1 MFVFKML
8 VGSVE
13 DKNIQNSSL
22 EPKHRI
28 AFFES
33 TKEIVNQEKSPKIWK
48 EISFEWSPKGQR
60 ICYYQG
66 LLGVKG
72 SQLYKMPK
80 DYFFTR

>member
-1 MFVFKML
+1 MVMFVFKML

-33 TKEIVNQEKSPKIWK
+33 TKEIVNQEKSPKI
-48 EISFEWSPKGQR
+48 
-60 ICYYQG
+60 
-66 LLGVKG
+66 
-72 SQLYKMPK
+72 
-80 DYFFTR
+80 